1 MKLTKQKGTLL
12 LRRNL
17 LLSEGLYA
25 AAVSCFA
32 DSFRHAVILCF
43 ILAFLMLF
51 AVPLTAILPPRVP
64 APVRT
69 LVYSAVAALVYVP
82 AVLSARILFPPAEL
96 QPAAVF
102 LPLLIPGVLLSA
114 SRNELL
120 AAKSLKSLLCSLLCC
135 LAGITVSVLLFGSLR
150 ELLGSG
156 TLFGRPIM
164 SAAPLPILLQPGCG
178 LILIAVC
185 SAALSQLF
193 RTEGE

>member
-1 MKLTKQKGTLL
+1 M
-12 LRRNL
+12 
-17 LLSEGLYA
+17 
-25 AAVSCFA
+25 
-32 DSFRHAVILCF
+32 
-43 ILAFLMLF
+43 
-51 AVPLTAILPPRVP
+51 
-64 APVRT
+64 
-69 LVYSAVAALVYVP
+69 
-82 AVLSARILFPPAEL
+82 LSAKILFPPAEL
-96 QPAAVF
+96 QSAAVF
-102 LPLLIPGVLLSA
+102 LPLLLPGVLLSA

-120 AAKSLKSLLCSLLCC
+120 AAKNLKSLLCSLLCC
-135 LAGITVSVLLFGSLR
+135 LTGITVAVLLFGSLR